1 MSLLFADGI
10 AGFLSPAQFTLLDL
24 ALIFGFLIWSRLPP
38 DVVLCGGVAL
48 LVLVGI
54 LDPREALGGLGNEAM
69 VTVGILYIV
78 GAGVRQTGGVDWI
91 AQRLFGRPKSTLG
104 AIIRLMFPTAALSA
118 FMNNTPLVAMLIPA
132 VSDWSKMHRI
142 AASKLMIPLSYAA
155 ILGGTTTL
163 IGTSTN
169 LVVDGQIKEEA
180 KRRIAAD
187 IRSGLD
193 ETQAREK
200 FERETRLPAGGLAMF
215 DITWV
220 GLPAAI
226 IGCTFMSVAA
236 WRLLPDRKPA
246 ISNLQ
251 DPRSYTIEMLVEPD
265 SPLVGKTIE
274 AAGLRHLPGA
284 YLVEVDREGFILPAV
299 GPNERLRGNDRLV
312 FVGVVDSVLD
322 LQKIRG
328 LVPATDQVFKLTAP
342 RSARCLIEAV
352 VSNSCPMVGKTIRDG
367 RFRSIYNAAVIA
379 VARNGERINKKI
391 GDIVLRPGDTLL
403 LEAHSSFADQQRNNR
418 DFFLVSRIE
427 DSQPPRHERA
437 LVAVGILVAMVVLAS
452 VTSLGMFKA
461 ALAAA
466 ALMIA
471 TRCCSVSLARRSID
485 WEVLLAIAASFAIGA
500 ALEKTKAAQMIA
512 DYLIGLAQGNA
523 WASLAVVYLV
533 TLVTT
538 ELITN
543 NAAAAL
549 IFPMAIATAGRLN
562 ANYMPFVIVV
572 MMAASAGFAT
582 PIGYQTN
589 LMVYGPGGYRFSD
602 YLKVGVPLDILIGII
617 TVGLAPFIWPL

>member
-1 MSLLFADGI
+1 MPFANAIWG
-10 AGFLSPAQFTLLDL
+10 LSPAQFTLVDL
-24 ALIFGFLIWSRLPP
+24 ALIFALLIWSRLPP
-38 DVVLCGGVAL
+38 DFVLFGGAAL
-48 LVLVGI
+48 LLLAGI
-54 LDPREALGGLGNEAM
+54 LDPREALEGLGNEAM

-91 AQRLFGRPKSTLG
+91 AQRLFGRPKSTFG
-104 AIIRLMFPTAALSA
+104 AIVRMMFPTAALSA

-132 VSDWSKMHRI
+132 VADWSKMHRI
-142 AASKLMIPLSYAA
+142 PASKLMIPLSYAA
-155 ILGGTTTL
+155 ILGGTCTL

-169 LVVDGQIKEEA
+169 LVVDGKIKEEA

-187 IRSGLD
+187 VRNGIKED
-193 ETQAREK
+193 QARAN
-200 FERETRLPAGGLAMF
+200 FERDTGLPAGGLKMF

-226 IGCTFMSVAA
+226 LGCTFMAVSA
-236 WRLLPDRKPA
+236 WWLLPDRKPA

-274 AAGLRHLPGA
+274 EAGLRHLPGA
-284 YLVEVDREGFILPAV
+284 YLVEVDRDGFILAAV

-342 RSARCLIEAV
+342 RSSRCLIEAV
-352 VSNSCPMVGKTIRDG
+352 VSNSCPLVGKTIRDG

-391 GDIVLRPGDTLL
+391 GDIALRPGDTLL
-403 LEAHSSFADQQRNNR
+403 LEAHPSFADQQRNNR
-418 DFFLVSRIE
+418 DFFLVSRLE

-437 LVAVGILVAMVVLAS
+437 LLAVAILAVMVLLAS
-452 VTSLGMFKA
+452 LTPLGMFKA
-461 ALAAA
+461 ALIAAG
-466 ALMIA
+466 LMLA
-471 TRCCSVSLARRSID
+471 TRCCSISLARRSID
-485 WEVLLAIAASFAIGA
+485 WEVLLAIAASFAVGA
-500 ALEKTKAAQMIA
+500 ALEKTKAAQMLA
-512 DYLIGLAQGNA
+512 DYMIGCAQGHA
-523 WASLAVVYLV
+523 WWSLAVVYLV
-533 TLVTT
+533 TLFAT

-549 IFPMAIATAGRLN
+549 MFPMAIATANRLGVN
-562 ANYMPFVIVV
+562 SMPFVIVV

-602 YLKVGVPLDILIGII
+602 YLKVGVPLDLLICVV
-617 TVGLAPFIWPL
+617 TVALVPRIWPF